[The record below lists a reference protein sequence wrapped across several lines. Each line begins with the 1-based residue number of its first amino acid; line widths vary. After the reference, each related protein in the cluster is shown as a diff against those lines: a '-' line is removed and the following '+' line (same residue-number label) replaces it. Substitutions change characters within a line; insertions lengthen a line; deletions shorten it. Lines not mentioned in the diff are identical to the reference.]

1 MALPL
6 SPEIIRAAYTY
17 LLVSPP
23 FRRWKL
29 PEADAVRVEI
39 MRHNNHAAQCIAE
52 AGRYTVRVAHNH
64 VFETDSLILSVAHE
78 ICHIASDIAGE
89 EWGHGPH
96 FLRRARLVCRYHG
109 WNEEQF

>member
-6 SPEIIRAAYTY
+6 SPEMIRAAYAY
-17 LLVSPP
+17 CHVSPP

-29 PEADAVRVEI
+29 PDADAIRVEI
-39 MRHNNHAAQCIAE
+39 ITPRLHAAQCVAE
-52 AGRYTVRVAHNH
+52 GGRYTVRVAHNH
-64 VFETDSLILSVAHE
+64 VYETDMLILSVAHE

-89 EWGHGPH
+89 EWGHGAP
-96 FLRRARLVCRYHG
+96 FLKRAKLVCKYHG